1 MPMHVRE
8 RTEGKHEL
16 RVTHALLAKPFYKT
30 FDDPD
35 EATRTGK
42 RAIVELE
49 KGRVPAWLVRE
60 KREGSTTI
68 EEAIRAYGQIRAI
81 PFSADNSLRHLDQ

>member
-8 RTEGKHEL
+8 RTEGK
-16 RVTHALLAKPFYKT
+16 RI
-30 FDDPD
+30 
-35 EATRTGK
+35 GK

-68 EEAIRAYGQIRAI
+68 EEAIRAYGHIRAI
-81 PFSADNSLRHLDQ
+81 PFSAALRTAMCMRGARV